1 MLLICLTMTALAVL
15 INIIYFKTKK
25 DKVLIPVFSSVV
37 FSVMISAFFCSRLG
51 LIPFV
56 KLFAV
61 LSLLHICSVND
72 IIRRESDDIFQ
83 IAIIIIS
90 FIANKNIVY
99 SLISFGIITVF
110 FLLLVVFS
118 KKTIGGGDIKMI
130 CALTAF
136 FGIYNTLL
144 SVSIACIAGI
154 LYALISKFVN
164 KLPDFS
170 RHFAFLPFV
179 EVGYFVTLLLTVR

>member
-1 MLLICLTMTALAVL
+1 MLLICLTMTALTVL
-15 INIIYFKTKK
+15 INVIYFKTKK
-25 DKVLIPVFSSVV
+25 DKVRIPVFSSVV
-37 FSVMISAFFCSRLG
+37 FSVMLSVFFCSRLG

-61 LSLLHICSVND
+61 LSLLHICSLND
-72 IIRRESDDIFQ
+72 IIRRESDDIFP

-90 FIANKNIVY
+90 FIANNNIAC
-99 SLISFGIITVF
+99 SLISFGIIAVF
-110 FLLLVVFS
+110 FILLVVFS

-136 FGIYNTLL
+136 FGIYNTL
-144 SVSIACIAGI
+144 SAVVIACITGI
-154 LYALISKFVN
+154 LYAVISKFIN
-164 KLPDFS
+164 KLPDFG

-179 EVGYFVTLLLTVR
+179 EVGYFLTLLLTVR

>member
-1 MLLICLTMTALAVL
+1 MLLTCLTLTVLAAL
-15 INIIYFKTKK
+15 INAVYFKTKK
-25 DKVLIPVFSSVV
+25 NNLLMPVLSSVI
-37 FSVMISAFFCSRLG
+37 FSVIISALFCTKTE

-56 KLFAV
+56 KLYAV

-72 IIRRESDDIFQ
+72 IIRHESDDIFP

-90 FIANKNIVY
+90 LIANNNIAY
-99 SLISFGIITVF
+99 SLISFGVIAVF
-110 FLLLVVFS
+110 FILLVVFS

-136 FGIYNTLL
+136 FGIYNTL
-144 SVSIACIAGI
+144 SAVIIACITGI
-154 LYALISKFVN
+154 IYAVISKFVN

-170 RHFAFLPFV
+170 KHFAFLPFV
-179 EVGYFVTLLLTVR
+179 EVGYLITLLLTVR